1 METLLIT
8 FGFFIAVIFAMS
20 IGFIIKGKTIKGS
33 CGGITALGMK
43 KMCDCEEPCDNLK
56 AKIADGTA
64 DPEEVARFRYYSS
77 RVNHSYFVTVNLL
90 VIGIVFD
97 RLETFLS
104 TMPFSLYFL
113 CRNAPLIGEHSC

>member
-43 KMCDCEEPCDNLK
+43 KN
-56 AKIADGTA
+56 
-64 DPEEVARFRYYSS
+64 V
-77 RVNHSYFVTVNLL
+77 
-90 VIGIVFD
+90 
-97 RLETFLS
+97 RL
-104 TMPFSLYFL
+104 
-113 CRNAPLIGEHSC
+113 

>member
-1 METLLIT
+1 MEIVLIT

-56 AKIADGTA
+56 KW
-64 DPEEVARFRYYSS
+64 
-77 RVNHSYFVTVNLL
+77 RVLTKANRSF
-90 VIGIVFD
+90 
-97 RLETFLS
+97 
-104 TMPFSLYFL
+104 MK
-113 CRNAPLIGEHSC
+113 